1 MNFDTAIDPNQL
13 EFRDAIARWVK
24 EVGDKAESQGLEV
37 KSTLGFNAGGERNQS
52 FVKIIKFILGA
63 ANRDEL
69 KASRDFNGYGVMLI
83 GISKG
88 EVHGVENVPEQ
99 HPFEDFA
106 KAYFGTAIP
115 SYKLVL
121 HTFEGKT
128 LLFVLVDPP
137 INGQKIYIC
146 SKNYQ
151 AQEKGADRLTDGAVY
166 YRDSTQT
173 KIADSVQLRDIINRL
188 LGGNSSVELS
198 ISPHITNYCISN
210 KKLKEL
216 FAEPAAKAAQEAQAE
231 LIEKEQ
237 ENNAP
242 NWTFPNPANPAK
254 AKLKAAQNYENR
266 IEECIQKVLE
276 ITLPRTLFSI
286 TNTGTK
292 PLKNPTLEFT
302 FPTKLRVIRLDDPS
316 EVETVDVIPFLPAAE
331 YPYSIV
337 MPNWSELNSSFS
349 ISDDPAR
356 YNVLIWEPGPIN
368 PGQTVASHNELINI
382 LLEHAEEDVTII
394 WRITDNSLPQPLT
407 GSISQKT
414 LIVKNPLKLYERV
427 SKRKRLGE

>member
-137 INGQKIYIC
+137 INGQKSTY
-146 SKNYQ
+146 
-151 AQEKGADRLTDGAVY
+151 AQRT
-166 YRDSTQT
+166 T
-173 KIADSVQLRDIINRL
+173 K
-188 LGGNSSVELS
+188 
-198 ISPHITNYCISN
+198 P
-210 KKLKEL
+210 KK
-216 FAEPAAKAAQEAQAE
+216 
-231 LIEKEQ
+231 KEQ
-237 ENNAP
+237 IGSQTEPCTTATPPKPKLQTPCNCATSSTDY
-242 NWTFPNPANPAK
+242 WAVTPA
-254 AKLKAAQNYENR
+254 
-266 IEECIQKVLE
+266 
-276 ITLPRTLFSI
+276 
-286 TNTGTK
+286 
-292 PLKNPTLEFT
+292 
-302 FPTKLRVIRLDDPS
+302 
-316 EVETVDVIPFLPAAE
+316 
-331 YPYSIV
+331 
-337 MPNWSELNSSFS
+337 SS
-349 ISDDPAR
+349 
-356 YNVLIWEPGPIN
+356 
-368 PGQTVASHNELINI
+368 
-382 LLEHAEEDVTII
+382 
-394 WRITDNSLPQPLT
+394 
-407 GSISQKT
+407 
-414 LIVKNPLKLYERV
+414 
-427 SKRKRLGE
+427 

>member
-1 MNFDTAIDPNQL
+1 M
-13 EFRDAIARWVK
+13 
-24 EVGDKAESQGLEV
+24 
-37 KSTLGFNAGGERNQS
+37 
-52 FVKIIKFILGA
+52 
-63 ANRDEL
+63 
-69 KASRDFNGYGVMLI
+69 
-83 GISKG
+83 
-88 EVHGVENVPEQ
+88 
-99 HPFEDFA
+99 
-106 KAYFGTAIP
+106 
-115 SYKLVL
+115 
-121 HTFEGKT
+121 
-128 LLFVLVDPP
+128 
-137 INGQKIYIC
+137 
-146 SKNYQ
+146 
-151 AQEKGADRLTDGAVY
+151 Y

>member
-37 KSTLGFNAGGERNQS
+37 KSTLCFNAGGERNQS

-69 KASRDFNGYGVMLI
+69 KAFRDFNGYGVMLI

-115 SYKLVL
+115 SYRFVT
-121 HTFEGKT
+121 HTFEGRT

-198 ISPHITNYCISN
+198 ISPYITNYCISN

-237 ENNAP
+237 ENIAP

-276 ITLPRTLFSI
+276 ITLPHTLFSI

-349 ISDDPAR
+349 TSADSECN
-356 YNVLIWEPGPIN
+356 NVLIWKPGLIN

-382 LLEHAEEDVTII
+382 LLEHAEKDVTII
-394 WRITDNSLPQPLT
+394 WRITDSSLPQPLT

-414 LIVKNPLKLYERV
+414 LTVKNPRKLYEQA
-427 SKRKRLGE
+427 SKGKRLNK

>member
-37 KSTLGFNAGGERNQS
+37 KSILGFNAGGERNQS

-63 ANRDEL
+63 ANRDEF
-69 KASRDFNGYGVMLI
+69 KATRDFNGYGIMLI

-106 KAYFGTAIP
+106 KAYFGTATP
-115 SYKLVL
+115 SYRFVP

-137 INGQKIYIC
+137 INGQEIYIC

-173 KIADSVQLRDIINRL
+173 KIADSAQLRDIINRL

-198 ISPHITNYCISN
+198 ISPHITIRSSKSSSPNLQQKRSRKPKQN
-210 KKLKEL
+210 LLKKNRKTMGSSGL
-216 FAEPAAKAAQEAQAE
+216 F
-231 LIEKEQ
+231 L
-237 ENNAP
+237 
-242 NWTFPNPANPAK
+242 
-254 AKLKAAQNYENR
+254 
-266 IEECIQKVLE
+266 
-276 ITLPRTLFSI
+276 TLQTL
-286 TNTGTK
+286 
-292 PLKNPTLEFT
+292 
-302 FPTKLRVIRLDDPS
+302 LRLS
-316 EVETVDVIPFLPAAE
+316 
-331 YPYSIV
+331 
-337 MPNWSELNSSFS
+337 
-349 ISDDPAR
+349 
-356 YNVLIWEPGPIN
+356 
-368 PGQTVASHNELINI
+368 
-382 LLEHAEEDVTII
+382 
-394 WRITDNSLPQPLT
+394 
-407 GSISQKT
+407 
-414 LIVKNPLKLYERV
+414 
-427 SKRKRLGE
+427 